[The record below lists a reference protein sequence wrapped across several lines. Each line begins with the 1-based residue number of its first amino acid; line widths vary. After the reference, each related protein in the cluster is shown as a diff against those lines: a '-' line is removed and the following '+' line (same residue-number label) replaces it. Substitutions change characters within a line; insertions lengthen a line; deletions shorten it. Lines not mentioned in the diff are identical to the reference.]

1 MRKPMPSVEEYDARP
16 ASREDRARRTH
27 ELLLEAHGCTD
38 AEQRRQLLDQV
49 VLLNR
54 GVAESVAARYRN
66 RGVATEDLEQ
76 TAFEGLVKAVQKF
89 DPTVRPDLLTYAVP
103 TIRGE
108 VQRLFRDHSWTIR
121 PPRSI
126 QELQWR
132 ISRSIERL
140 SVELGREPSTDEL
153 AKDLERTPE
162 EVSAAIRAFGSF
174 KPASLDKVVR
184 EDGLTL
190 ADLLVEEQGAQSAAE
205 ARLVLAP
212 LLRDLSA
219 RERRI
224 LYLRFFEE
232 KSQAEIGAELGV
244 TQMQVSRLLKGIL
257 RGLREQSETLA
268 EPPVLS
274 PVLSPVA

>member
-1 MRKPMPSVEEYDARP
+1 MRKPLSSVEEYDARP

-27 ELLLEAHGCTD
+27 ELLLQAHACTD
-38 AEQRRQLLDQV
+38 TEERRQLLDQV

-76 TAFEGLVKAVQKF
+76 TAFEGLVKAVHKF

-140 SVELGREPSTDEL
+140 SVELGREPSTEEL

-257 RGLREQSETLA
+257 RGLREQSESLA